1 MLPHQGGREVREY
14 FSKKENIDL
23 DVENKSAMQSVG
35 SPPQGRK
42 Q

>member
-14 FSKKENIDL
+14 FSKEENIDL
-23 DVENKSAMQSVG
+23 EVENRSAMQSVG
-35 SPPQGRK
+35 NPPQGRK